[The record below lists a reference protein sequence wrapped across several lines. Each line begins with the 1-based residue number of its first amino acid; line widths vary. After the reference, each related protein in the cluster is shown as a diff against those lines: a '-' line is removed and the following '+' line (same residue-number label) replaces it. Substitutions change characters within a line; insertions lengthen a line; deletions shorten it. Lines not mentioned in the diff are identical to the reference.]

1 MLYMI
6 VEQQDVAK
14 NSLTKERTYGR
25 TKRPCKKKP
34 HLYYEEIR
42 V

>member
-1 MLYMI
+1 MI

-25 TKRPCKKKP
+25 TKDPAKKTSFI
-34 HLYYEEIR
+34 L
-42 V
+42 

>member
-14 NSLTKERTYGR
+14 NSLTRSVLMAEQKD
-25 TKRPCKKKP
+25 PAKKTSFI
-34 HLYYEEIR
+34 YEE
-42 V
+42 